1 MKDKTFYLSAALT
14 AALITCTVAAFTV
27 GQKLRPGVEQIMA
40 RKDYLVFSAEGE
52 GKILNVSAEGEAVVE
67 VLADHQLALQL
78 MGNGAEI
85 NGYFL
90 ARVPEMKTIWEEE
103 QLYGRILEAQAE
115 EGRYRILVGFS
126 DVGEAAE
133 EAPVHLEVSRH
144 AGPYAVIPETA
155 LTEEGEEAFVYEI
168 CIKDSMWGEETVL
181 QKKAVT
187 VLARSE
193 GMAAVSGLN
202 TQDAEARGEP
212 VQKIVKDAQGHSEG
226 ESVHIQ

>member
-103 QLYGRILEAQAE
+103 
-115 EGRYRILVGFS
+115 GRYRILVGFS

-193 GMAAVSGLN
+193 GMAAVSGCRGQRR
-202 TQDAEARGEP
+202 TRAEDRQRRTGTFGGRKCAYT
-212 VQKIVKDAQGHSEG
+212 VTFYI
-226 ESVHIQ
+226 